1 MNQIDKA
8 SQNLKEYDE
17 SYTFK
22 EKYSIGK
29 IYHPNNTPCLE
40 KRTNW
45 AQTARKEYPSKLP
58 LIVER
63 AADVKGMDAL
73 QNPK

>member
-1 MNQIDKA
+1 M
-8 SQNLKEYDE
+8 KEYDD

-29 IYHPNNTPCLE
+29 NYIPYNTLSLE